1 MKMPTEIFNQNRIIF
16 MYHQDGNRDP
26 SKMGHVVY
34 NYKVFE
40 SFNKMGA
47 LLDGTNYNLE
57 TMYRDH
63 YGMCQTHRNILMLD
77 ADMDAESRAISQLL
91 PWKTMQLND
100 HLLDKFFC
108 AGYYDKKVVKIPE
121 SFGFQELPS
130 DLGKMIFEELPKH
143 VVVNKVLPFLNTS
156 DQLAI
161 SILNKEC
168 LREIRSNHHVKNSKN
183 WFFNDGMKAVKR
195 FYGGKIPHDIPEYK
209 LWWLISTAALLQDL
223 WQRWESY
230 LYEEIR
236 MQISVAHN
244 RCIWYTEDGSGVD
257 YDSSDDEMGGW
268 D

>member
-1 MKMPTEIFNQNRIIF
+1 M
-16 MYHQDGNRDP
+16 
-26 SKMGHVVY
+26 
-34 NYKVFE
+34 
-40 SFNKMGA
+40 
-47 LLDGTNYNLE
+47 
-57 TMYRDH
+57 
-63 YGMCQTHRNILMLD
+63 
-77 ADMDAESRAISQLL
+77 
-91 PWKTMQLND
+91 
-100 HLLDKFFC
+100 
-108 AGYYDKKVVKIPE
+108 KIPE
-121 SFGFQELPS
+121 SFRFQKLPS

-244 RCIWYTEDGSGVD
+244 RCVWYTVDRYGID
-257 YDSSDDEMGGW
+257 YDSSDDEMDGW